1 MTMTPRERI
10 AADLNIEVGL
20 LVRELVPLVR
30 AHRELTG
37 EDPESFIKV
46 ILEEYAAEGGL
57 PPTLAT
63 PTPPLSPGAGSAAP
77 ELPPAADDPEPA
89 VEEPEDAAAS
99 DEEPEGDVPEEPDDV
114 PRGGLLEHDGGAG
127 DAEHEAVRELLVDQ
141 GPITKSALCK
151 ALWNAGL
158 TPARHRLLDG
168 ILEDLGAS
176 TAGTYKG
183 GTLYV
188 LPPAEDG
195 GDADPPSGPSS
206 DTAPAPGEGP
216 SEPANSQSAAPAP
229 DEPTGQRCV
238 ECGGKLTF
246 GVEISRGKSEVTKIL
261 GHLPGCVLDPRRA
274 EPAEP
279 PEAPAPEEPPEEE
292 RYPPDPPEVAARA
305 RAEGQTVA
313 MDPPEVATPGDDVVE
328 GDAPASAPAP
338 RAPKPAPPA
347 PPISPRVARE
357 LAREQGAAPADP
369 DHVPFPPSGDAREDH
384 RRQAMAKKV
393 IDLLKTPMTI
403 KGIASNL
410 YRSRDDVTVIVQ
422 HLARVG
428 WVRNSGQ
435 GAGGTYYELVPKE
448 ERP

>member
-1 MTMTPRERI
+1 MTPRERI

-37 EDPESFIKV
+37 EDPESFIHV

-57 PPTLAT
+57 PPTSAT
-63 PTPPLSPGAGSAAP
+63 PTPPLSPGAGSAAA
-77 ELPPAADDPEPA
+77 ELLPPADDLEPP
-89 VEEPEDAAAS
+89 VEDAAAS
-99 DEEPEGDVPEEPDDV
+99 DEEPEGDVPDEPADA
-114 PRGGLLEHDGGAG
+114 PRDPGGARLEYDGGAG
-127 DAEHEAVRELLVDQ
+127 AAEHEAVRELLVDQ

-168 ILEDLGAS
+168 ILEDLGAT

-188 LPPAEDG
+188 LPPAEDR
-195 GDADPPSGPSS
+195 GDADPTHGPSS
-206 DTAPAPGEGP
+206 DAAPEPGEGP
-216 SEPANSQSAAPAP
+216 SEPANSPSAGPTSP
-229 DEPTGQRCV
+229 DGSRCV
-238 ECGGKLTF
+238 ECGGRITI
-246 GVEISRGKSEVTKIL
+246 GVDIGRERGSSPVEL
-261 GHLPGCVLDPRRA
+261 GHRPGCLLDPRRA
-274 EPAEP
+274 DLEADVALDEDQSEPATV
-279 PEAPAPEEPPEEE
+279 EEP
-292 RYPPDPPEVAARA
+292 YPPDPPEVAARA
-305 RAEGQTVA
+305 RAEGQTIA
-313 MDPPEVATPGDDVVE
+313 MDPPEIPVPV
-328 GDAPASAPAP
+328 GDAGAGIADAVKDAAPAP
-338 RAPKPAPPA
+338 REPQPA

-357 LAREQGAAPADP
+357 LAREQSAAAADP

-384 RRQAMAKKV
+384 RRAAMTKKI

-403 KGIASNL
+403 KGISSNL
-410 YRSRDDVTVIVQ
+410 FRSKDDVTVIVQ

-435 GAGGTYYELVPKE
+435 DAGGTYYELVPEE